1 MSSFMPYA
9 RSHFRRSVKP
19 LYEIYKKIGRVYC
32 PALKTHVFFD
42 KQGFS
47 HFFYKGKS
55 RNYKLRNH
63 TVAWERVNCLP
74 EVIRI
79 LREKPVVRR
88 TIRNDVT
95 IVQLNILCA
104 IHKKTGLPVRGSFV
118 FLRSYVRR
126 LFYYK
131 TNCCLV

>member
-1 MSSFMPYA
+1 MPYA

-88 TIRNDVT
+88 TIRKDGT
-95 IVQLNILCA
+95 IFYIFLGYDSEVVVVE
-104 IHKKTGLPVRGSFV
+104 KEVEGLMRLPFFLSV
-118 FLRSYVRR
+118 FPLKSRR
-126 LFYYK
+126 
-131 TNCCLV
+131 T